1 MRSSSST
8 PTSVSR
14 VMSARPA
21 RGARPAGARTREEI
35 LEAAVRQFTA
45 NGYERT
51 SVRGIARAAG
61 VDPALV
67 RHYFDSKVE
76 LFVEAM
82 RPRVELPEQAE
93 RLASGDPE
101 LVGERV
107 IRFFLA
113 TWAHPD
119 AGPRTITLLRASLE
133 QPHVAKHVRKLIVEG
148 VIEKVAAAVGS
159 SDPPASATAA
169 ASQVMGIAML
179 RHVARWE
186 PLASM
191 PDDEIVARFAPVVTR
206 HLRS

>member
-1 MRSSSST
+1 
-8 PTSVSR
+8 
-14 VMSARPA
+14 
-21 RGARPAGARTREEI
+21 
-35 LEAAVRQFTA
+35 VRA
-45 NGYERT
+45 
-51 SVRGIARAAG
+51 IARQAN

-76 LFVEAM
+76 LFVEAL
-82 RPRVELPEQAE
+82 RPRVELAEQADV
-93 RLASGDPE
+93 LAAGDPS

-119 AGPRTITLLRASLE
+119 AGPRLITLLRASLE
-133 QPHVAKHVRKLIVEG
+133 HPQVARHVRRLVVEG

-169 ASQVMGIAML
+169 ASQVMGLAML
-179 RHVARWE
+179 RHVAQWE
-186 PLASM
+186 PLVSM
-191 PDDEIVARFAPVVTR
+191 SDDELVARFAPVVTG

>member
-1 MRSSSST
+1 MKA
-8 PTSVSR
+8 
-14 VMSARPA
+14 ARPA
-21 RGARPAGARTREEI
+21 RGARPSGARTREEI
-35 LEAAVRQFTA
+35 LAAATAQFTA

-51 SVRGIARAAG
+51 SMRAVARAAN

-67 RHYFDSKVE
+67 RHYFDSKVA
-76 LFVEAM
+76 LFVEAL
-82 RPRVELPEQAE
+82 RPRVELPQQAE
-93 RLASGDPE
+93 QLASGDPE

-113 TWAHPD
+113 TWAHPE
-119 AGPRTITLLRASLE
+119 AGPRIITLLKASLE
-133 QPHVAKHVRKLIVEG
+133 HPQVARYVRVLIVEG

-169 ASQVMGIAML
+169 ASQVMGLAML

-186 PLASM
+186 PIASM
-191 PDDEIVARFAPVVTR
+191 TDDELVSRFAPVVTR